1 MNTLQLALSA
11 LLIAMLPSKLL
22 YANTD
27 IFDGIKHIIQS
38 SKTDDLTFSITLGSD
53 AEMLSVY
60 INGEDG
66 DADLYITDANGGVI
80 DCANLKSGSN
90 EGCVV
95 TKAKSGTYAISVEV
109 YNNEHFTNLSLIAST
124 TVHSQIDNCA
134 NTENTTIVKIQNPDI
149 TTEQLS
155 NICNTLQVTEQLF
168 KSTLNIQAPV
178 VNDQNDTVSVNIYA
192 NQGAYQSTG
201 DQVHDLKETSSTG
214 IYLESNP
221 ELASAKAQVITFEAR
236 RWADHEFFIWELGH
250 EYVHY
255 LDGRYNKQGDYED
268 FSSHNLIWW
277 TEGLAEYISDNDS
290 PYLSVKL
297 SQAPDRFT
305 LAEIVDKNGS
315 ADPYRW
321 GATLVKYFI
330 EQRPKDVATLR
341 SLARNGQYNE
351 LDTWLQS
358 FASENKEN
366 FEYWF
371 NETLLNNFSETAI
384 ELSLEQKMTITNQH
398 GKLYYIDVVAGT
410 GAISFQTRN
419 GGGNANL
426 YIAKDQIP
434 NPWNPLQNI
443 CRSVNGSQE
452 NDNDEQCGISTPEA
466 GRYYVLVDA
475 PGNAI
480 FVNTQ
485 LTASPSYIETQE
497 EQLCQ
502 SETPY
507 TGRDTSKN
515 SHVSLLNNTSESLKV
530 YWLSNTSGA
539 RAKTLFANLE
549 VGQTWSGNLYLGD
562 KFVVATQAS
571 ECSAVGILSK
581 TTNQFEITASGI
593 SEIIT
598 PEPPHSS
605 TTDNKEPSGG
615 NMSFSLVLLLTVI
628 RLSRHVK
635 NSIQP

>member
-1 MNTLQLALSA
+1 MNKLKCALSILLITALSA
-11 LLIAMLPSKLL
+11 QSSH
-22 YANTD
+22 ANTELV
-27 IFDGIKHIIQS
+27 DGVKHIITS
-38 SKTDDLTFSITLGSD
+38 SLTDELDFNITLDSD
-53 AEMLSVY
+53 AEILSVY
-60 INGEDG
+60 INGDDG
-66 DADLYITDANGGVI
+66 DGDIYITNANGGTI
-80 DCANLKSGSN
+80 DCANQKAGSS

-95 TKAKSGTYAISVEV
+95 TNATPGTYGITVKV
-109 YNNEHFTNLSLIAST
+109 YNNDHFTNLSILAST
-124 TVHSQIDNCA
+124 TVHSQTDQCL
-134 NTENTTIVKIQNPDI
+134 NTENTTILRVQNPDL
-149 TTEQLS
+149 TSDQLS
-155 NICNTLQVTEQLF
+155 NICHILKVTETLF
-168 KSTLNIQAPV
+168 NSSLDIESPV
-178 VNDQNDTVSVNIYA
+178 INDQNDTVNVNIYA

-201 DQVHDLKETSSTG
+201 DQLHDLKETSSTG

-221 ELASAKAQVITFEAR
+221 ESEKAQANVITFEAR
-236 RWADHEFFIWELGH
+236 RWANQEFFIWELGH

-255 LDGRYNKQGDYED
+255 LDGRYNKQGDYGD

-297 SQAPDRFT
+297 SQANDRFT

-330 EQRPKDVATLR
+330 EQRPKDVTTLR
-341 SLARNGQYNE
+341 SFARNGQYTE

-358 FASENKEN
+358 FASENQEN
-366 FEYWF
+366 FDSWF

-384 ELSLEQKMTITNQH
+384 ELSLEQTMTITSQH

-410 GAISFQTRN
+410 DAISFQTRD

-434 NPWNPLQNI
+434 NPWSPSQNI

-485 LTASPSYIETQE
+485 LTASHRYIETQE
-497 EQLCQ
+497 EQICQ

-507 TGRDTSKN
+507 TGRDKSKN
-515 SHVSLLNNTSESLKV
+515 SHVSLVNNSNGPINI

-539 RAKTLFANLE
+539 RAKTLSENLAI
-549 VGQTWSGNLYLGD
+549 GQTWTDKLYLGD
-562 KFVVATQAS
+562 KFVIAS
-571 ECSAVGILSK
+571 ETNGCRAVGVLSK
-581 TTNQFEITASGI
+581 TTNQFEITDSGV
-593 SEIIT
+593 SEVSTIEVPPSPA
-598 PEPPHSS
+598 PESKDS
-605 TTDNKEPSGG
+605 SGG
-615 NMSFSLVLLLTVI
+615 NMAFQSLLLLTIV
-628 RLSRHVK
+628 RLYRHVR
-635 NSIQP
+635 NTN

>member
-1 MNTLQLALSA
+1 MNKLKCALSILLITALSA
-11 LLIAMLPSKLL
+11 QSSH
-22 YANTD
+22 ANTELV
-27 IFDGIKHIIQS
+27 DGVKHIITS
-38 SKTDDLTFSITLGSD
+38 SLTDELDFNITLDSD
-53 AEMLSVY
+53 AEILSVY
-60 INGEDG
+60 INGDDG
-66 DADLYITDANGGVI
+66 DGDIYITNANGGTI
-80 DCANLKSGSN
+80 DCANQKAGSS

-95 TKAKSGTYAISVEV
+95 TNATPGTYGITVKV
-109 YNNEHFTNLSLIAST
+109 YNNDHFTNLSILAST
-124 TVHSQIDNCA
+124 TVHSQTDQCL
-134 NTENTTIVKIQNPDI
+134 NTENTTILRVQNPDL
-149 TTEQLS
+149 TSDQLS
-155 NICNTLQVTEQLF
+155 NICHILKVTETLF
-168 KSTLNIQAPV
+168 NSSLDIESPV
-178 VNDQNDTVSVNIYA
+178 INDQNDTVNVNIYA

-201 DQVHDLKETSSTG
+201 DQLHDLKETSSTG

-221 ELASAKAQVITFEAR
+221 ESEKAQANVITFEAR
-236 RWADHEFFIWELGH
+236 RWANQEFFIWELGH

-255 LDGRYNKQGDYED
+255 LDGRYNKQGDYGD

-297 SQAPDRFT
+297 SQANDRFT

-330 EQRPKDVATLR
+330 EQRPKDVTTLR
-341 SLARNGQYNE
+341 SFARNGQYTE

-358 FASENKEN
+358 FASENQEN
-366 FEYWF
+366 FDSWF

-384 ELSLEQKMTITNQH
+384 ELSLEQTMTITSQH

-410 GAISFQTRN
+410 DAISFQTRD

-434 NPWNPLQNI
+434 NPWSPSQNI

-485 LTASPSYIETQE
+485 LTASHRYIETQE
-497 EQLCQ
+497 EQICQ

-507 TGRDTSKN
+507 TGRDKSKN
-515 SHVSLLNNTSESLKV
+515 SHVSLVNNSNGPINI

-539 RAKTLFANLE
+539 RAKTLSENLAI
-549 VGQTWSGNLYLGD
+549 GQTWTDKLYLGD
-562 KFVVATQAS
+562 KFVIAS
-571 ECSAVGILSK
+571 ETNGCRAVGVLSK
-581 TTNQFEITASGI
+581 TTNQFEITDSGI
-593 SEIIT
+593 SEVSTIEVSPA
-598 PEPPHSS
+598 PESKDS
-605 TTDNKEPSGG
+605 SGG
-615 NMSFSLVLLLTVI
+615 NMAFQSLLLLTIV
-628 RLSRHVK
+628 RLYRHVR
-635 NSIQP
+635 NTN